1 MEYKTAHDKELSDIF
16 AKYNLDE
23 KDKTEIVKYLTESYE
38 QIEQSL
44 VDENYSDWHYT
55 EPTTENAKN
64 FVADIC
70 DFTIGWKYDE
80 NDIINLDKQIIK
92 QLA

>member
-1 MEYKTAHDKELSDIF
+1 MEYKTAHDRELSDILT
-16 AKYNLDE
+16 KYNLT
-23 KDKTEIVKYLTESYE
+23 KQDKTEIVKYLTESYE

-44 VDENYSDWHYT
+44 ADESFDDWHYT

-70 DFTIGWKYDE
+70 DFTIGWKYDD
-80 NDIINLDKQIIK
+80 NDIIKLDKQIVK
-92 QLA
+92 QLS